1 MSGYQYIPKVG
12 QVHVTTLPSNGAW
25 TPILTE
31 AQAKA
36 CRGIKVKSRF
46 TVGQSTLKPFDI
58 AFSDSPDE
66 TGNVSNGTG
75 FISNTGSGFGDTFS
89 PVSGVFARTTT
100 SGVVIE
106 VLVYQ

>member
-1 MSGYQYIPKVG
+1 MGYQYIPRVG
-12 QVHVTTLPSNGAW
+12 QVYVVTLPSNGTW

-36 CRGIKVKSRF
+36 ARGIKVKSRF
-46 TVGQSTLKPFDI
+46 TLGQSTLKPFDI
-58 AFSDSPDE
+58 AFSATPDE
-66 TGNVSNGTG
+66 TGNVSDGTG
-75 FISNTGSGFGDTFS
+75 FISNTGSGFGDTFAPS
-89 PVSGVFARTTT
+89 SGIWARTST